1 MIGRLTGRVVAED
14 ADGALIV
21 DVGGVGYEAKT
32 PVGTLGRAERAGVDG
47 VVLHVHTHVREDAL
61 ELFAFASDGE
71 RDVFR
76 MLIGVQK
83 IGPKIALGL
92 LSALPPAELAAAITA
107 ADLARLARVPGIGR
121 KTAERLV
128 LELKDKISRGR
139 LAGTATTGAGPDQSA
154 RLVGALVN
162 MGYRSA
168 EAEQAVTA
176 LGDRLQA
183 APAAELLREAL
194 AWLTQRRG
202 P

>member
-14 ADGALIV
+14 PDGALIV
-21 DVGGVGYEAKT
+21 DVNGVGYEVKA
-32 PVGTLGRAERAGVDG
+32 PVGTLGRAERAGDAG

-76 MLIGVQK
+76 LLIGVQK

-92 LSALPPAELAAAITA
+92 LSALPPADLAAALA
-107 ADLARLARVPGIGR
+107 AGDLARLSRVPGIGR

-128 LELKDKISRGR
+128 LELKDKVTRGR
-139 LAGTATTGAGPDQSA
+139 VVGVAAAGSGQAN

-168 EAEQAVTA
+168 EAEQAVSA
-176 LGDRLQA
+176 LGDRVRSE
-183 APAAELLREAL
+183 PAAELLREAL

-202 P
+202 S

>member
-14 ADGALIV
+14 PDGALIV
-21 DVGGVGYEAKT
+21 DVNGVGYEVKA
-32 PVGTLGRAERAGVDG
+32 PVGTLGRAERAGGDS

-71 RDVFR
+71 REVFR
-76 MLIGVQK
+76 LLIGVQK

-92 LSALPPAELAAAITA
+92 LSALPPTDLAAAIA
-107 ADLARLARVPGIGR
+107 AGDLARLSRVPGIGR

-128 LELKDKISRGR
+128 LELKDKVTRGR
-139 LAGTATTGAGPDQSA
+139 VAAAGAVGTGPGQAD

-162 MGYRSA
+162 MGYRGA
-168 EAEQAVTA
+168 EAEQAVSA
-176 LGDRLQA
+176 LGERVRD

>member
-1 MIGRLTGRVVAED
+1 MIGRLTGRVVGED
-14 ADGALIV
+14 ADGALIL
-21 DVGGVGYEAKT
+21 DVGGVGYEVKT

-61 ELFAFASDGE
+61 ELFAFGSEGE

-76 MLIGVQK
+76 LLIGVQK

-92 LSALPPAELAAAITA
+92 LSALPPADLAAAIGA
-107 ADLARLARVPGIGR
+107 GDLVRLSRVPGIGR

-128 LELKDKISRGR
+128 LELKDKLTRGR
-139 LAGTATTGAGPDQSA
+139 VAGAAAKGTGPDPAA

-176 LGDRLQA
+176 LGDRVRD
-183 APAAELLREAL
+183 APPSELLREAL

-202 P
+202 G